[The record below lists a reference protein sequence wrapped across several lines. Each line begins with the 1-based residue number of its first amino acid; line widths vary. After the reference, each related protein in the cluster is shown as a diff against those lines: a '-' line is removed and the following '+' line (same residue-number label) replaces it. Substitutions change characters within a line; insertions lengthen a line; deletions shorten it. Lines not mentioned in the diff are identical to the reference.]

1 MKILDKKFDIKF
13 IIKEYALPCL
23 IILDLLLIT
32 ISFIFIIPYDV
43 FMDIQLFDL
52 FVCIVLIGEYF
63 YSLFKT
69 VSKKD
74 YVLNKENI
82 IGLFASIP
90 FDFILPLI
98 SPIALPVIFLR
109 YLRLFKLIRIFNL
122 SKFDVIKDLFKKTG
136 LHKILLAIICIIV
149 LFTFLFMAFGP
160 SYDSFDDLYYV
171 IVTLTTV
178 GYGDIYP
185 KTHNEKVL
193 AIILILI
200 GIFVFSTI
208 TAAISSFLTD
218 RIIVQDEEDIAGE
231 IKEFIDEKS
240 EDIMVELEKVK
251 LENQQLKSEINEL
264 KKMIEDNE

>member
-1 MKILDKKFDIKF
+1 
-13 IIKEYALPCL
+13 
-23 IILDLLLIT
+23 
-32 ISFIFIIPYDV
+32 
-43 FMDIQLFDL
+43 
-52 FVCIVLIGEYF
+52 
-63 YSLFKT
+63 
-69 VSKKD
+69 
-74 YVLNKENI
+74 
-82 IGLFASIP
+82 
-90 FDFILPLI
+90 
-98 SPIALPVIFLR
+98 
-109 YLRLFKLIRIFNL
+109 
-122 SKFDVIKDLFKKTG
+122 
-136 LHKILLAIICIIV
+136 
-149 LFTFLFMAFGP
+149 MAFGP